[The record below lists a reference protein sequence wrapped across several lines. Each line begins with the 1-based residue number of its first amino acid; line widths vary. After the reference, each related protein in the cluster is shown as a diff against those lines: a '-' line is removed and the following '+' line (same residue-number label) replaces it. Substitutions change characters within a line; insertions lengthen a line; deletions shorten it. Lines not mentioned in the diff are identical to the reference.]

1 MTKAEED
8 SMITK
13 EIESLNGRLG
23 EEPMAKAK
31 EVKVKVRAKV
41 RAKEKEKAQEKAQQK
56 ARAKA
61 KAKMRLEGMYLKETP
76 PGMMTGLRAPGHMT
90 FRTLLT

>member
-41 RAKEKEKAQEKAQQK
+41 RAKEKEKAPEKVQEK
-56 ARAKA
+56 AKA

-76 PGMMTGLRAPGHMT
+76 PGMMTGLRTPGHMT